1 MSPTPHTTNHPADPA
16 SYAWEATDE
25 AVATRYGLPLEAVER
40 FDLNTP
46 GTPPA
51 WLPEALARLRYQAPL
66 NDYPPG
72 DYGILGETAAA
83 AYGVPTD
90 RVVVAAGADEVLDIC
105 LKAFLPPGAAALI
118 PIPTYAMYRVL
129 VEQRPA
135 VVVPVPRLGPGD
147 GRLLDVAAVRESA
160 QNVALIHLCDPNNP
174 TAVPEPPGRI
184 AALLDGIA
192 SDADAAGREAPVV
205 ILDEAYA
212 EFVGRSSIPLID
224 RYPRLVVVRT
234 MSKAYALASFRVGF
248 AVVGP
253 ALADRL
259 RLFRAP
265 GSISTVSATVATEAL
280 RRPDEMRARVASTV
294 AERERLSAALDSVGW
309 AAGPSVTNFLLVD
322 FGSAERAAA
331 AAEALLSRGLVPRTF
346 GAGHPLADHLR
357 LTVRSTAADDRL
369 VDAARSFGP
378 SRG

>member
-1 MSPTPHTTNHPADPA
+1 MSPTPHTTNLPTQPA

-25 AVATRYGLPLEAVER
+25 AVAARYGLPLEAVER

-46 GTPPA
+46 GEPPA
-51 WLPEALARLRYQAPL
+51 WLPDALARLRYQAPL

-72 DYGILGETAAA
+72 DYGVLGETAAA
-83 AYGVPTD
+83 VHGVPPD

-105 LKAFLPPGAAALI
+105 LKAFLPPGGTALI
-118 PIPTYAMYRVL
+118 PTPTYAMYRVL

-135 VVVPVPRLGPGD
+135 VVAAIPRLGPAE
-147 GRLLDVAAVRESA
+147 GRLVDVDAVRAAAE
-160 QNVALIHLCDPNNP
+160 NVALIHLCDPNNP
-174 TAVPEPPGRI
+174 TAVPEPPGRL

-192 SDADAAGREAPVV
+192 ADAAAAGREAPVV
-205 ILDEAYA
+205 VLDEAYA
-212 EFVGRSSIPLID
+212 EFVGRTSIPLVD

-248 AVVGP
+248 AIVGP

-280 RRPDEMRARVASTV
+280 LRPDEMRERVARTV
-294 AERERLSAALDSVGW
+294 AERERLSAGLAAAGW
-309 AAGPSVTNFLLVD
+309 AAGESVTNFLLVD
-322 FGSAERAAA
+322 FGGADRAAA

-346 GAGHPLADHLR
+346 GEGHPLADHLR
-357 LTVRSTAADDRL
+357 LTVRSPVANDRL
-369 VDAARSFGP
+369 VEAARAFGR
-378 SRG
+378 SRA